1 MRKLLA
7 LILLVALGIGNFMA
21 YNYATVITN
30 FLCGTGE
37 DFSDAKLTLK
47 ESDALCQTIGD
58 SLAVCFMV
66 EVDGEIDEVGN
77 RFPVTVETFFFYLTD
92 SGAGS
97 AHGGSVELQQS
108 QGLFNIFVCHCS
120 RNIELL

>member
-1 MRKLLA
+1 MRKVLA
-7 LILLVALGIGNFMA
+7 LIVLVALGIGNFMA

-58 SLAVCFMV
+58 ESMV
-66 EVDGEIDEVGN
+66 LLKNQNNVLPLEDYEYVNIFGWGATDEGFLLKGVGSGSSTISSKKQVTLLDAFDEEIDV
-77 RFPVTVETFFFYLTD
+77 
-92 SGAGS
+92 
-97 AHGGSVELQQS
+97 Q
-108 QGLFNIFVCHCS
+108 
-120 RNIELL
+120 